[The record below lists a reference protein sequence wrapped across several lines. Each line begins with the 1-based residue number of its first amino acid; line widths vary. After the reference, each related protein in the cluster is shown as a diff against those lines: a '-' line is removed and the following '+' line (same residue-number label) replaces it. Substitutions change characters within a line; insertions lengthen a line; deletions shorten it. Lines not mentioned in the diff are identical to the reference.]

1 MPTILPGPPGR
12 ADTDAPT
19 VHDRWA
25 HDRWRPSAT
34 LDDMLRTAPPGS
46 PYHRLG
52 RTDRHRWWQPVV
64 GTLALVAAA
73 LVIVCL
79 LFGVAAVVAELTD
92 RPYGADGLP
101 TFGPIPDTALLI
113 ASLAL
118 LLPLLLGAAWL
129 VQRRPA
135 GTLSSVLGRLRWGWL
150 GRCLLIAT
158 PLIIVMLVGAGLLLD
173 LTGESAIPAP
183 DTWVGW
189 PEFAAGL
196 LMILLL
202 VPFQAAAEEYAFR
215 GWLLQAVGAYLRTPW
230 PGIALQA
237 VLFAAAHGWGSG
249 WGFLDLAFM
258 GVLFG
263 WLTVRTGGLEAAI
276 ALHVV
281 NNLFAF
287 TLAAAFGGLSADE
300 TMADAPWQ
308 VIVVDVLALSAYA
321 LVVDRLAARRGVATV
336 VPPALVVAV
345 PGEPSAPAGAEPR
358 LPGVGVESR
367 G

>member
-1 MPTILPGPPGR
+1 
-12 ADTDAPT
+12 
-19 VHDRWA
+19 
-25 HDRWRPSAT
+25 
-34 LDDMLRTAPPGS
+34 MLRSAPPGS

-52 RTDRHRWWQPVV
+52 RTERHRWWRPMV
-64 GTLALVAAA
+64 GTVALAASA

-79 LFGVAAVVAELTD
+79 LFGVATAVAELTD
-92 RPYGADGLP
+92 RPYDADGLP
-101 TFGPIPDTALLI
+101 TFGPIPDAALLI

-118 LLPLLLGAAWL
+118 MLPLLFGAAWL
-129 VQRRPA
+129 VERRPA
-135 GTLSSVLGRLRWGWL
+135 GTLSSVLGRLRWSWL

-158 PLIIVMLVGAGLLLD
+158 PLIIVMLVGADLLLG
-173 LTGESAIPAP
+173 LTDESSVLGPA
-183 DTWVGW
+183 DTWVGG

-196 LMILLL
+196 LMVLLL

-215 GWLLQAVGAYLRTPW
+215 GWLLQAVGAYLRSPW
-230 PGIALQA
+230 PAIALQA
-237 VLFAAAHGWGSG
+237 VLFAGAHGWGTG

-258 GVLFG
+258 GALAG

-281 NNLFAF
+281 NNVIGFA
-287 TLAAAFGGLSADE
+287 LAAAFGGLTVDE

-308 VIVVDVLALSAYA
+308 LVLVDILVLSAYA
-321 LVVDRLAARRGVATV
+321 LVVDRLAARRGLATV

-345 PGEPSAPAGAEPR
+345 PGEPSAPIGSGLNVPNA
-358 LPGVGVESR
+358 GVESR

>member
-1 MPTILPGPPGR
+1 
-12 ADTDAPT
+12 
-19 VHDRWA
+19 
-25 HDRWRPSAT
+25 
-34 LDDMLRTAPPGS
+34 MLRTAPPGS

-52 RTDRHRWWQPVV
+52 RTDRHRWWKPIV
-64 GTLALVAAA
+64 GTLALLASAA
-73 LVIVCL
+73 VVTGL
-79 LFGVAAVVAELTD
+79 LFIVAAVVGELAN
-92 RPYGADGLP
+92 RPYDADGFP
-101 TFGPIPDTALLI
+101 TFGPIPDTALLV

-118 LLPLLLGAAWL
+118 LLPLVLGTVWL

-135 GTLSSVLGRLRWGWL
+135 GTVSSVLGRLRWGWL

-158 PLIIVMLVGAGLLLD
+158 PLIIVMLFGANLLLG
-173 LTGESAIPAP
+173 LTDESSILDPVA
-183 DTWVGW
+183 TWVGW

-196 LMILLL
+196 LMVLLL

-230 PGIALQA
+230 PGIAFQA

-249 WGFLDLAFM
+249 WGFLDLVFM
-258 GVLFG
+258 GVLLG

-281 NNLFAF
+281 NNLSAF
-287 TLAAAFGGLSADE
+287 TVAAAFGGLSADE

-308 VIVVDVLALSAYA
+308 LVLVDVVALSAYA
-321 LVVDRLAARRGVATV
+321 LVIDRLAARRGLATV

-345 PGEPSAPAGAEPR
+345 PGEPSALTGSEPQASNA
-358 LPGVGVESR
+358 GVESR